1 MSTGEAREEEGVSNQ
16 TALQRG
22 RGVRETMS
30 GEGDVVSSL
39 VPVFHRT
46 WLLEKISE
54 RAISFFMQGDLVT
67 NIVNSFRLP
76 SCIIVGR

>member
-1 MSTGEAREEEGVSNQ
+1 MRTGEAREEEGVSNQ

-22 RGVRETMS
+22 GGVRETMS

-54 RAISFFMQGDLVT
+54 CAISFLMQGDLVT
-67 NIVNSFRLP
+67 NIVNRNPFL
-76 SCIIVGR
+76 